1 MAEFWS
7 NDDRGYR
14 IRLWVD
20 QVGQNTEANSSQVR
34 FRLALLNTTTT
45 FAGYSC
51 TGYIDYNGRRINWHG
66 TPSML
71 NWNDTLW
78 LIDETVTVN
87 HDADGI
93 KSFGVTASF
102 NGSGG
107 YSPGALTVGRANFT
121 LSTIPRSSS
130 VSVGDGVI
138 GNGLVITINRQNPNY
153 THTLRYEWNGKSGII
168 ATNVGTSYTWVIP
181 SNFAD
186 DLPGAMSG
194 KGTLYV
200 DTYNGSI
207 KTGTQSITFTAIVPT
222 KIKPTFS
229 GINLVDTNNTVKN
242 LLKGNNFLQI
252 MSNIQVN
259 FIGAKGTNGATITEY
274 RAEIVNKNQSI
285 NTNGGTLGMMNFS
298 GSATIRA
305 CVIDSRG
312 VQSDTKDITINVIE
326 YFPPAFSFTALRTK
340 STPNIIQVIRNARVA
355 PIALEGSQKNVMTLS
370 FKVAPLDS
378 NSYTEDNGSASGTF
392 TNQAMLTNSAA
403 NLSGNYAANKSFMIV
418 GKLADRFTSVE
429 FSTTITTESVVMS
442 YDKEGRVGIGK
453 IAERGKPGSL
463 DARGDLYGDNAIVND
478 IIIAGKKLRDI
489 FYPVG
494 TIYQSINPDN
504 PSDFIGGTWERFG
517 NGKVLVGVDEADN
530 DFKTSNKEGGEKSH
544 TLTIAELP
552 KHSHGNTNFNTGGR
566 PLSASTGWENTNIGL
581 YRATDYN
588 QENIFNQNVG
598 GNQSH
603 NNLQPYV
610 TIYRWRRTA

>member
-20 QVGQNTEANSSQVR
+20 QVGQNAEANSSQVR

-87 HDADGI
+87 HDADGV

-107 YSPGALTVGRANFT
+107 YSPGTLTVGRANFT

-130 VSVGDGVI
+130 VTVGEGVI
-138 GNGLVITINRQNPNY
+138 GNALSITINRQNPNS
-153 THTLRYEWNGKSGII
+153 THTLRYEWNRKTGTI
-168 ATNVGTSYTWVIP
+168 ATNVGTNYTWVIP
-181 SNFAD
+181 ANFAD
-186 DLPGAMSG
+186 DLPDATSG
-194 KGTLYV
+194 TGTLYI
-200 DTYNGSI
+200 DTYNGTT
-207 KTGTQSITFTAIVPT
+207 KTGTQSITFTASVPT

-229 GINLVDTNNTVKN
+229 SITLVDTNNVVKN
-242 LLKGNNFLQI
+242 ILIGNNFLQI
-252 MSNIQVN
+252 MSNIQVHFN
-259 FIGAKGTNGATITEY
+259 GAKGINGATITGY
-274 RAEIVNKNQSI
+274 KAEIVNKNQST
-285 NTNGGTLGMMNFS
+285 NENGGTLGIMNFS

-305 CVIDSRG
+305 SVIDSRG

-340 STPNIIQVIRNARVA
+340 DTPNIIQVIRNAQVA
-355 PIALEGSQKNVMTLS
+355 PITLAGSQKNVMTLS
-370 FKVAPLDS
+370 FKVAPLGS
-378 NSYTEDNGSASGTF
+378 NFYTADNGSASGTF
-392 TNQAMLTNSAA
+392 VNQAMLTNSAA
-403 NLSGNYAANKSFMIV
+403 NLSGNYAANKSFTIV

-588 QENIFNQNVG
+588 QENTFNQSVG
-598 GNQSH
+598 ENQPH

>member
-87 HDADGI
+87 HDADGV

-107 YSPGALTVGRANFT
+107 YSPDTLTVGRANFT

-130 VSVGDGVI
+130 VTVGEGVI
-138 GNGLVITINRQNPNY
+138 GNALSITINRQNPNS
-153 THTLRYEWNGKSGII
+153 THTLRYEWNRKTGII

-181 SNFAD
+181 ANFAD
-186 DLPGAMSG
+186 DLPDATSG
-194 KGTLYV
+194 TGTLYI
-200 DTYNGSI
+200 DTYNGAT
-207 KTGTQSITFTAIVPT
+207 KTGTQSITFMASVPT

-229 GINLVDTNNTVKN
+229 GITLVDTNNIVKS
-242 LLKGNNFLQI
+242 LLNGNNFLQI
-252 MSNIQVN
+252 MSNIQITFN
-259 FIGAKGTNGATITEY
+259 GAKGTNGATITGY
-274 RAEIVNKNQSI
+274 KAEIVNKNQS
-285 NTNGGTLGMMNFS
+285 TDSNGGTLGIMNFS

-305 CVIDSRG
+305 SVIDSRG
-312 VQSDTKDITINVIE
+312 IESDTKDVTINVIE

-340 STPNIIQVIRNARVA
+340 ASPNTIQIVRNAQVA
-355 PIALEGSQKNVMTLS
+355 PITLAGSQKNVMTLS
-370 FKVAPLDS
+370 FKVAPLGS
-378 NSYTEDNGSASGTF
+378 NSYTVDNGSASGTF
-392 TNQAMLTNSAA
+392 ANQAILTNSAA
-403 NLSGNYAANKSFMIV
+403 NLAGNYAANKSFTIV

-429 FSTTITTESVVMS
+429 FATTITTESVVMS
-442 YDKEGRVGIGK
+442 YDKDGRVGIGK

-463 DARGDLYGDNAIVND
+463 DARGDLYGDSAIVND
-478 IIIAGKKLRDI
+478 ITIAGRKLRDI
-489 FYPVG
+489 FYPIG
-494 TIYQSINPDN
+494 TIYQSTKPDN
-504 PSDFIGGTWERFG
+504 PSGFIGGTWERFG
-517 NGKVLVGVDEADN
+517 NGKVLVGVDETDN
-530 DFKTSNKEGGEKSH
+530 DFKTPNKQGGEKAH
-544 TLTIAELP
+544 TLTVAELP
-552 KHSHGNTNFNTGGR
+552 KHNHGNPSYNTGGR
-566 PLSASTGWENTNIGL
+566 PLQANAGWDNTNIGL
-581 YRATDYN
+581 YRVTDYN
-588 QENIFNQNVG
+588 QENTFNQSVG
-598 GNQSH
+598 ENQPH

>member
-66 TPSML
+66 APSML

-87 HDADGI
+87 HDADGV

-107 YSPGALTVGRANFT
+107 YSPDTLTVGRANFT

-130 VSVGDGVI
+130 VTVGEGVI
-138 GNGLVITINRQNPNY
+138 GNALSITINRQNPNS
-153 THTLRYEWNGKSGII
+153 THTLRYEWNRKTGTI
-168 ATNVGTSYTWVIP
+168 ATNVGTNYTWVIP
-181 SNFAD
+181 ANFAD
-186 DLPGAMSG
+186 DLPDATSG
-194 KGTLYV
+194 TGTLYI
-200 DTYNGSI
+200 DTYNGTT
-207 KTGTQSITFTAIVPT
+207 KTGTQSITFTASVPT

-229 GINLVDTNNTVKN
+229 SITLVDTNNVVKN
-242 LLKGNNFLQI
+242 ILSGNNFLQI
-252 MSNIQVN
+252 MSNIQVHFN
-259 FIGAKGTNGATITEY
+259 GAKGINGATITGY
-274 RAEIVNKNQSI
+274 KAEIVNKNQST
-285 NTNGGTLGMMNFS
+285 NENGGTLGIMNFS

-305 CVIDSRG
+305 SVIDSRG

-340 STPNIIQVIRNARVA
+340 DTPNIIQVIRNAQVA
-355 PIALEGSQKNVMTLS
+355 PITLAGSQKNVMTLS
-370 FKVAPLDS
+370 FKVAPLGS
-378 NSYTEDNGSASGTF
+378 NFYTADNGSASGTF
-392 TNQAMLTNSAA
+392 VNQAMLTNSAA
-403 NLSGNYAANKSFMIV
+403 NLSGNYAANKSFTIV

-504 PSDFIGGTWERFG
+504 PSDFIGGIWERFG

-552 KHSHGNTNFNTGGR
+552 KHSHGNTSFNTGGR

>member
-107 YSPGALTVGRANFT
+107 YSPGALMVGRANFT

-130 VSVGDGVI
+130 VTVGEGVI
-138 GNGLVITINRQNPNY
+138 GNALSITINRQNPNS
-153 THTLRYEWNGKSGII
+153 THTLRYEWNRKTGTI
-168 ATNVGTSYTWVIP
+168 ATNVGTNYTWVIP
-181 SNFAD
+181 ANFAD
-186 DLPGAMSG
+186 DLPDATSG
-194 KGTLYV
+194 TGTLYI
-200 DTYNGSI
+200 DTYNGTT
-207 KTGTQSITFTAIVPT
+207 KTGTQSITFTASVPT

-229 GINLVDTNNTVKN
+229 SITLVDTNNVVKN
-242 LLKGNNFLQI
+242 ILSGNNFLQI
-252 MSNIQVN
+252 MSNIQVHFN
-259 FIGAKGTNGATITEY
+259 GAKGINGATITGY
-274 RAEIVNKNQSI
+274 KAEIVNKNQST
-285 NTNGGTLGMMNFS
+285 NENGGTLGIMNFS

-305 CVIDSRG
+305 SVIDSRG
-312 VQSDTKDITINVIE
+312 VQSDTKDITINIIE

-340 STPNIIQVIRNARVA
+340 ATPNIIQVIRNARVA

-378 NSYTEDNGSASGTF
+378 NSYTEDIGSASGTF
-392 TNQAMLTNSAA
+392 TNQATLTNSAA
-403 NLSGNYAANKSFMIV
+403 NLSGNYAANKSFTIV

-544 TLTIAELP
+544 MLTIAELP

>member
-20 QVGQNTEANSSQVR
+20 QVGQNAEANSSQVR

-51 TGYIDYNGRRINWHG
+51 TGYIDYNGRRINWNG

-71 NWNDTLW
+71 NWNDTFW

-87 HDADGI
+87 HDADGV

-107 YSPGALTVGRANFT
+107 YSPDTLTVGRANFT

-130 VSVGDGVI
+130 VTVGEGVI
-138 GNGLVITINRQNPNY
+138 GNALSITINRQNPNS
-153 THTLRYEWNGKSGII
+153 THTLRYEWNRKTGTI
-168 ATNVGTSYTWVIP
+168 ATNVGTNYTWVIP
-181 SNFAD
+181 ANFAD
-186 DLPGAMSG
+186 DLPDATSG
-194 KGTLYV
+194 TGTLYI
-200 DTYNGSI
+200 DTYNGTT
-207 KTGTQSITFTAIVPT
+207 KTGTQSITFTASVPT

-229 GINLVDTNNTVKN
+229 SITLVDTNNVVKN
-242 LLKGNNFLQI
+242 ILSGNNFLQI
-252 MSNIQVN
+252 MSNIQVHFN
-259 FIGAKGTNGATITEY
+259 GAKGINGATITGY
-274 RAEIVNKNQSI
+274 KAEIVNKNQST
-285 NTNGGTLGMMNFS
+285 NENGGTLGIMNFS

-305 CVIDSRG
+305 SVIDSRG

-340 STPNIIQVIRNARVA
+340 DTPNIIQVIRNAQVA
-355 PIALEGSQKNVMTLS
+355 PITLAGSQKNVMTLS
-370 FKVAPLDS
+370 FKVAPLGS
-378 NSYTEDNGSASGTF
+378 NFYTADNGSASGTF
-392 TNQAMLTNSAA
+392 VNQAMLTNSAA
-403 NLSGNYAANKSFMIV
+403 NLSGNYAANKSFTIV

-504 PSDFIGGTWERFG
+504 PSDFIGGIWERFG

-588 QENIFNQNVG
+588 QENTFNQSVG
-598 GNQSH
+598 ENQPH

>member
-20 QVGQNTEANSSQVR
+20 QVGQNAEANSSQVR

-87 HDADGI
+87 HDADGV

-107 YSPGALTVGRANFT
+107 YSPDTLTVGRANFT

-130 VSVGDGVI
+130 VTVGEGVI
-138 GNGLVITINRQNPNY
+138 GNALSITINRQNPNS
-153 THTLRYEWNGKSGII
+153 THTLRYEWNRKTGII

-181 SNFAD
+181 ANFAD
-186 DLPGAMSG
+186 DLPDATSG
-194 KGTLYV
+194 TGTLYI
-200 DTYNGSI
+200 DTYNGAT
-207 KTGTQSITFTAIVPT
+207 KTGTQSITFMASVPT

-229 GINLVDTNNTVKN
+229 GITLVDTNNIVKS
-242 LLKGNNFLQI
+242 LLNGNNFLQI
-252 MSNIQVN
+252 MSNIQVTFN
-259 FIGAKGTNGATITEY
+259 GAKGTNGATITGY
-274 RAEIVNKNQSI
+274 KAEIVNKNQST
-285 NTNGGTLGMMNFS
+285 NENGGTLGIMNFS

-305 CVIDSRG
+305 SVIDSRG
-312 VQSDTKDITINVIE
+312 VQSDTKDVTINVIE
-326 YFPPAFSFTALRTK
+326 YFPPAFSFTAIRTK
-340 STPNIIQVIRNARVA
+340 AAPNTIQIVRNAQVA
-355 PIALEGSQKNVMTLS
+355 PITLAGTQKNVMTLS
-370 FKVAPLDS
+370 FKVAPLGS
-378 NSYTEDNGSASGTF
+378 NFYTADNGSASGTF
-392 TNQAMLTNSAA
+392 VNQAMLTNSAA
-403 NLSGNYAANKSFMIV
+403 NLSGNYAANKSFTIV

>member
-71 NWNDTLW
+71 NWNDTIW

-87 HDADGI
+87 HDADGV

-107 YSPGALTVGRANFT
+107 YSPGTLTVGRANFT

-130 VSVGDGVI
+130 VTVGEGVI
-138 GNGLVITINRQNPNY
+138 GNALSITINRQNPNS
-153 THTLRYEWNGKSGII
+153 THTLRYEWNRKTGTI
-168 ATNVGTSYTWVIP
+168 ATNVGTNYTWVIP
-181 SNFAD
+181 ANFAD
-186 DLPGAMSG
+186 DLPDATSG
-194 KGTLYV
+194 TGTLYI
-200 DTYNGSI
+200 DTYNGAT
-207 KTGTQSITFTAIVPT
+207 KTGTQSITFTASVPA
-222 KIKPTFS
+222 KVKPTFS
-229 GINLVDTNNTVKN
+229 GITLVDTNNVVKN
-242 LLKGNNFLQI
+242 LLSGNNYLQI

-259 FIGAKGTNGATITEY
+259 FNGAKGTNGATITGY
-274 RAEIVNKNQSI
+274 KAEIVNKNQS
-285 NTNGGTLGMMNFS
+285 TDSNGGTLGIMNFS

-305 CVIDSRG
+305 SVIDSRG
-312 VQSDTKDITINVIE
+312 VQSDTKDVTINVIE
-326 YFPPAFSFTALRTK
+326 YFPPALSFTALRTK
-340 STPNIIQVIRNARVA
+340 ASPNTIQIVRNAQVA
-355 PIALEGSQKNVMTLS
+355 PITLAGSQKNVMTLS
-370 FKVAPLDS
+370 FKVALLGS
-378 NSYTEDNGSASGTF
+378 TSYTADNGSASVTF
-392 TNQAMLTNSAA
+392 ATQAALINSAA
-403 NLSGNYAANKSFMIV
+403 NLAGNYAANKSFTIV

-429 FSTTITTESVVMS
+429 FATTITTESVVMS

-552 KHSHGNTNFNTGGR
+552 KHSHGNINFNTGGR

-588 QENIFNQNVG
+588 QENTFNQSVG
-598 GNQSH
+598 ENQPH

>member
-87 HDADGI
+87 HDADGV

-107 YSPGALTVGRANFT
+107 YSPDTLTVGRANFT

-130 VSVGDGVI
+130 VTVGEGVI
-138 GNGLVITINRQNPNY
+138 GNALSITINRQNPNS
-153 THTLRYEWNGKSGII
+153 THTLRYEWNRKTGII

-181 SNFAD
+181 ANFAD
-186 DLPGAMSG
+186 DLPDATSG
-194 KGTLYV
+194 TGTLYI
-200 DTYNGSI
+200 DTYNGAT
-207 KTGTQSITFTAIVPT
+207 KTGTQSITFMASVPT

-229 GINLVDTNNTVKN
+229 GITLVDTNNIVKS
-242 LLKGNNFLQI
+242 LLNGNNFLQI
-252 MSNIQVN
+252 MSNIQVTFN
-259 FIGAKGTNGATITEY
+259 GAKGTNGATITGY
-274 RAEIVNKNQSI
+274 KAEIVNKNQST
-285 NTNGGTLGMMNFS
+285 NENGGTLGIMNFS

-305 CVIDSRG
+305 SVIDSRG
-312 VQSDTKDITINVIE
+312 VQSDTKDVTINIIE
-326 YFPPAFSFTALRTK
+326 YFPPAFSFTAIRTK
-340 STPNIIQVIRNARVA
+340 AAPNTIQIVRNAQVA
-355 PIALEGSQKNVMTLS
+355 PITLAGTQKNVMTLS
-370 FKVAPLDS
+370 FKVAPLGS
-378 NSYTEDNGSASGTF
+378 NFYTADNGSASGTF
-392 TNQAMLTNSAA
+392 VNQAMLTNSAA
-403 NLSGNYAANKSFMIV
+403 NLSGNYAANKSFTIV

-588 QENIFNQNVG
+588 QENTFNQSVG
-598 GNQSH
+598 ENQPH

>member
-87 HDADGI
+87 HDADGV

-107 YSPGALTVGRANFT
+107 YSPDTLTVGRANFT

-130 VSVGDGVI
+130 VTVGEGVI
-138 GNGLVITINRQNPNY
+138 GNALSITINRQNPNS
-153 THTLRYEWNGKSGII
+153 THTLRYEWNRKTGII

-181 SNFAD
+181 ANFAD
-186 DLPGAMSG
+186 DLPDATSG
-194 KGTLYV
+194 TGTLYI
-200 DTYNGSI
+200 DTYNGAT
-207 KTGTQSITFTAIVPT
+207 KTGTQSITFMASVPT

-229 GINLVDTNNTVKN
+229 GITLVDTNNIVKS
-242 LLKGNNFLQI
+242 LLNGNNFLQI
-252 MSNIQVN
+252 MSNIQVTFN
-259 FIGAKGTNGATITEY
+259 GAKGTNGATITGY
-274 RAEIVNKNQSI
+274 KAEIVNKNQST
-285 NTNGGTLGMMNFS
+285 NENGGTLGIMNFS

-305 CVIDSRG
+305 SVIDSRG
-312 VQSDTKDITINVIE
+312 VQSDTKDVTINVIE
-326 YFPPAFSFTALRTK
+326 YFPPAFSFTAIRTK
-340 STPNIIQVIRNARVA
+340 AAPNTIQIVRNAQVA
-355 PIALEGSQKNVMTLS
+355 PITLAGTQKNVMTLS
-370 FKVAPLDS
+370 FKVAPLGS
-378 NSYTEDNGSASGTF
+378 NFYTADNGSASGTF
-392 TNQAMLTNSAA
+392 VNQAMLTNSAA
-403 NLSGNYAANKSFMIV
+403 NLSGNYAANKSFTIV

-588 QENIFNQNVG
+588 QENTFNQSVG
-598 GNQSH
+598 ENQPH

>member
-87 HDADGI
+87 HDADGV

-130 VSVGDGVI
+130 VTVGEGVI
-138 GNGLVITINRQNPNY
+138 GNALSITINRQNPNS
-153 THTLRYEWNGKSGII
+153 THTLRYEWNRKTGTI
-168 ATNVGTSYTWVIP
+168 ATNVGTNYTWVIP
-181 SNFAD
+181 ANFSD
-186 DLPGAMSG
+186 DLPDATSG
-194 KGTLYV
+194 TGTLYI
-200 DTYNGSI
+200 DTYNGTT
-207 KTGTQSITFTAIVPT
+207 KTGTQSITFTASVPT

-229 GINLVDTNNTVKN
+229 SITLVDTNNVVKN
-242 LLKGNNFLQI
+242 ILSGNNFLQI
-252 MSNIQVN
+252 MSNIQVHFN
-259 FIGAKGTNGATITEY
+259 GAKGINGATITSY
-274 RAEIVNKNQSI
+274 KAEIVNKNQST
-285 NTNGGTLGMMNFS
+285 NENGGTLGIMNFS

-305 CVIDSRG
+305 SVIDSRG

-340 STPNIIQVIRNARVA
+340 ATPNIIQVIRNARVA

-370 FKVAPLDS
+370 FKVSPLDS
-378 NSYTEDNGSASGTF
+378 NSYIEDNGSASGTF

-403 NLSGNYAANKSFMIV
+403 NLSGNYAANKSFTIV